1 MDIEQLIE
9 RYFEGLTTSEDEA
22 TLRHFFMSDEVPE
35 KMKMYKPLFVYFET
49 EIKAVKPSTPRRK
62 KSYVFWLSG
71 VAACAAILI
80 GSFIFNMQ
88 QTECPLDGNY
98 VMIDGRCY
106 TDETIIRFAMKN
118 SLQSILDNEYTI
130 SDNKTTTITE
140 MIESQLKDFDFLIDE

>member
-1 MDIEQLIE
+1 MDIELLIE
-9 RYFEGLTTSEDEA
+9 RYFEGLTTSEEE
-22 TLRHFFMSDEVPE
+22 TMLRHFFMYDEVPE
-35 KMKMYKPLFVYFET
+35 KMMIYKPLFVYFDE
-49 EIKAVKPSTPRRK
+49 EIKTLKTARHHSH
-62 KSYVFWLSG
+62 KSYIYWLSG
-71 VAACAAILI
+71 VAACAAILV
-80 GSFIFNMQ
+80 GSFIFRTQ

>member
-9 RYFEGLTTSEDEA
+9 RYFEGLTTSEEET
-22 TLRHFFMSDEVPE
+22 TLRHFFTSDEVPE

-49 EIKAVKPSTPRRK
+49 EIKAVKPSALRRK

-106 TDETIIRFAMKN
+106 TDETIIRFATKSSM
-118 SLQSILDNEYTI
+118 QSILEDGYTT
-130 SDNKTTTITE
+130 SDEKPANITE
-140 MIESQLKDFDFLIDE
+140 MIESQLKDFDFLIDD